1 MMLSKRGQL
10 AQRFSMERLS
20 SPAIF
25 ATLTLR
31 ISMCSTFSLAVFSL
45 AVFSLAVFSLAVFS
59 LAVTLPAVLLREA
72 FARLN

>member
-1 MMLSKRGQL
+1 MSSKQGPRKRGQL

-45 AVFSLAVFSLAVFS
+45 AVFSLAV
-59 LAVTLPAVLLREA
+59 TLPAVLLREA